1 MRLIVAAMVLT
12 TGNAG
17 AMVLTTGNAGAM
29 VLTTGNPGAMV
40 LTTGSAFV
48 PSTAQLAARRRPPTP
63 RARPPVAKMVDIEW
77 FGGRGRVASL
87 FDFDGSYQEEQER
100 LSKVCSHP
108 LRPEP
113 LCYRTLDLCGR
124 PLRCT
129 AFPSPP
135 CGPSPVAP
143 SPPCNSPTAI
153 ASLQ

>member
-1 MRLIVAAMVLT
+1 MVLT

-17 AMVLTTGNAGAM
+17 AI
-29 VLTTGNPGAMV
+29 V

-48 PSTAQLAARRRPPTP
+48 PSTAQLAARRPPPTP
-63 RARPPVAKMVDIEW
+63 RARLPVAKMVDIDRW
-77 FGGRGRVASL
+77 FGCRGRLASL
-87 FDFDGSYQEEQER
+87 FDLDGSYQEEQDR
-100 LSKVCSHP
+100 LSKVFSHL

-143 SPPCNSPTAI
+143 SPPCI